1 MGYTVTLIVFAF
13 IGHSRGNR
21 TWTST
26 VSDVSFMSYGAG
38 SGPADT
44 KEAVGG
50 QHAYPPYNPNAPAG
64 TPYSSVPQGSP
75 GPHNAQ
81 MSVTHPGTAQV

>member
-1 MGYTVTLIVFAF
+1 MGYSVTLIVFAF

-26 VSDVSFMSYGAG
+26 LSDVSFLEYGAG
-38 SGPADT
+38 AGPAGT
-44 KEAVGG
+44 KEAPGG
-50 QHAYPPYNPNAPAG
+50 QHAYPPHNPNAPAG

-75 GPHNAQ
+75 GPRNAQ
-81 MSVTHPGTAQV
+81 MSVAHPGVPQV